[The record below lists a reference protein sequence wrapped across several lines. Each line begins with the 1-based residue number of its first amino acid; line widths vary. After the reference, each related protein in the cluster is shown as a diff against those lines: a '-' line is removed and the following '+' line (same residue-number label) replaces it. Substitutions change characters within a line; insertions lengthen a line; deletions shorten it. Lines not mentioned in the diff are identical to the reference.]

1 MEQDSC
7 FIVGTPQYIFN
18 KCMELFMLQMFKT
31 EHFGTR
37 DPTLQIGQICG
48 HLKPYSKITP
58 SGYPSEKFKEPN
70 VQKILKNLI

>member
-1 MEQDSC
+1 
-7 FIVGTPQYIFN
+7 
-18 KCMELFMLQMFKT
+18 MLQMFKT